1 MPCGRDLY
9 NSPISFDACPDD
21 RNKSRCCVRII
32 RSWTRNGIIDMGLE
46 HKKILTIMLRSISTS
61 YYCQY
66 SKYITVGFFNLT
78 IHILWVGAKCFL
90 YYSIDNRDMFGLFLK
105 CHINTSVG
113 NFCGLTEKMM
123 TFYCGI
129 NYLFLTF
136 FYVVLQHLYTI

>member
-1 MPCGRDLY
+1 MPRGRDLY
-9 NSPISFDACPDD
+9 NSPISSDACPYD

-46 HKKILTIMLRSISTS
+46 HKKILTIMPRSISTS

-66 SKYITVGFFNLT
+66 SRYITVGFFNLT
-78 IHILWVGAKCFL
+78 ILCLGAKCFL
-90 YYSIDNRDMFGLFLK
+90 YYYIIDNRDMFGLFLK

-123 TFYCGI
+123 SFYCGI
-129 NYLFLTF
+129 CYLFFNVFLCGC
-136 FYVVLQHLYTI
+136 YLNTI